1 MTYYD
6 HTSIFSTFN
15 HLEDLTLDSDY
26 GALVGY
32 TEDELENY
40 FSQYIDNAADV
51 LNKEN
56 NTDFYTHESVVAS
69 LKRNYD
75 GYSFDKKCRKH
86 VYNPWSIVNFFS
98 KPQ

>member
-1 MTYYD
+1 MMRLNLNQDVKFCLTFIALLNHIKECIFITGVTYYD

-51 LNKEN
+51 LNKE
-56 NTDFYTHESVVAS
+56 
-69 LKRNYD
+69 K
-75 GYSFDKKCRKH
+75 
-86 VYNPWSIVNFFS
+86 
-98 KPQ
+98 